1 MRVLVIEDDVW
12 ISEMLKVGLTGNKF
26 QTTLASNGI
35 DGLALAKSNKYDVV
49 ITDVM
54 MPGLSGIE
62 VCKELRDF
70 NHTIPIIMLT
80 ALDTTEDK
88 ILGFESGADDY
99 LVKPFDFRE
108 LLVRIKA
115 VTRRS
120 HYDDSEIEHL
130 TYSDVTMDLLK
141 RQVTRNDQPIA
152 LTPREFQ
159 LLEYL
164 MRNPEKVISRTELS
178 KEVWDKHF
186 ETGTNFVDVYIN
198 YVRNKIDKE
207 FDTKLIHTRQGM
219 GFILE
224 EK

>member
-1 MRVLVIEDDVW
+1 MRVLVIEDDIW
-12 ISEMLKVGLTGNKF
+12 ISEMLRVGLTGN
-26 QTTLASNGI
+26 QMDVSMASNGI
-35 DGLALAKSNKYDVV
+35 DGLKLAKTNQYDVI

-62 VCKELRDF
+62 VCKELRDY

-80 ALDTTEDK
+80 ALDSTDDK
-88 ILGFESGADDY
+88 IMGFESGADDY

-115 VTRRS
+115 VTRRKLS
-120 HYDDSEIEHL
+120 DDSESDQL
-130 TYSDVTMDLLK
+130 SYSDLSMDLLK
-141 RQVTRNDQPIA
+141 RQVFRGKKSIQ

-164 MRNPEKVISRTELS
+164 MRNPERVISRTELS